1 MYDFTETAAMASS
14 SDSEGEEQPGGSAA
28 EAKPLV

>member
-1 MYDFTETAAMASS
+1 MASS

-28 EAKPLV
+28 EAEGEREVKR

>member
-1 MYDFTETAAMASS
+1 MAAMASS

-28 EAKPLV
+28 EAEPLV